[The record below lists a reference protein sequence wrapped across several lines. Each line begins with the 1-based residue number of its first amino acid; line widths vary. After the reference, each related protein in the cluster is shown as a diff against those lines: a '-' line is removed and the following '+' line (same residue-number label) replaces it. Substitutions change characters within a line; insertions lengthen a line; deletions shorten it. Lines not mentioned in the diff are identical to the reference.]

1 MPTATSVEAL
11 ANGDHA
17 CLTFSDPDER
27 LDIVAA
33 FVRDG
38 LVRSSK
44 VVCLTE
50 AVAPDRLT
58 AELVDRGVPA
68 PDTLPPHQL
77 LIFSSEETWLAGGAS
92 GATSMIKM
100 LERHLDDAR
109 REGFTGLRI
118 TADMCWISRPGA
130 PADQLPVFES
140 AVGGLFEGGRLAA
153 ICQYDREIFD
163 AVTLALA
170 TSTHSHTVA
179 ATAYYEDPVLRICRQ
194 HSPPGIRLAGEIDY
208 NRVEEFTVALAEA
221 VRLDQDIQ
229 INLAKLRFLD
239 VACATAIAHA
249 AVGLPPG
256 RVVSIVCGDPVER
269 VLRLVGVT
277 SIAAVR
283 VVRTHGQH

>member
-11 ANGDHA
+11 GEGDHA

-50 AVAPDRLT
+50 SVPPDRLA
-58 AELVDRGVPA
+58 AELIDRGVPA
-68 PDTLPPHQL
+68 PDTLPADQL

-92 GATSMIKM
+92 GATNMIKT

-109 REGFTGLRI
+109 RQGYAGLRI
-118 TADMCWISRPGA
+118 TADMCWVNRPA
-130 PADQLPVFES
+130 AAADQLPMFES
-140 AVGGLFEGGRLAA
+140 AVGALFDDGGLAA

-170 TSTHSHTVA
+170 TSTHTHTVA
-179 ATAYYEDPVLRICRQ
+179 AAVYYEDPMLRICRQ

-208 NRVEEFTVALAEA
+208 NHVEELTVALAEA
-221 VRLDQDIQ
+221 VRLDRDIQ
-229 INLAKLRFLD
+229 VNLGKLRFLD
-239 VACATAIAHA
+239 VACATAVAHA
-249 AVGLPPG
+249 AVGLPAG
-256 RVVSIVCGDPVER
+256 RVMSIVCGDPVER

-283 VVRTHGQH
+283 VVRTHGEH

>member
-11 ANGDHA
+11 AAGDHA

-50 AVAPDRLT
+50 SVAPDRLT

-92 GATSMIKM
+92 AATSMIKM
-100 LERHLDDAR
+100 VERHLDDAR

-118 TADMCWISRPGA
+118 TADMCWISRPA
-130 PADQLPVFES
+130 AAADQLPVFES
-140 AVGGLFEGGRLAA
+140 AVGALFEGGRLAA

-163 AVTLALA
+163 AVTLALT

-208 NRVEEFTVALAEA
+208 NRVEELTVALAEA

-249 AVGLPPG
+249 AVGLSPG
-256 RVVSIVCGDPVER
+256 RVMSIVCGDPVER

-283 VVRTHGQH
+283 VARIHGEY